1 MSHLSCDCLQR
12 CQGKSLR
19 ISNEI
24 TRNDCSQEGFPNEI
38 DARALAS
45 ATAPAPAPFSYSL
58 ALTGNAAVSVQ
69 RQALARIMA
78 VVEDEAK
85 MRRRHYAVDCHW
97 AKTGVAGLV
106 GCSTHSLTASGS
118 AGFPTLSLT
127 SLCLSGNDHCDAID
141 DNGSQRNESNAK
153 RRTEMQ
159 TRSTTRAGA
168 ARAGTEVDQ
177 G

>member
-45 ATAPAPAPFSYSL
+45 ATAPAPAPAPFSYSL
-58 ALTGNAAVSVQ
+58 ALTGSAAVSVQ

-106 GCSTHSLTASGS
+106 GCSTHPLTLRQALLVSLLSLSPPSACLAMTIAMQLTTMAARETRAMQS
-118 AGFPTLSLT
+118 AGRKCRPEAQPELEQHEQEL
-127 SLCLSGNDHCDAID
+127 
-141 DNGSQRNESNAK
+141 K
-153 RRTEMQ
+153 
-159 TRSTTRAGA
+159 
-168 ARAGTEVDQ
+168 
-177 G
+177 

>member
-38 DARALAS
+38 DARALAL

-58 ALTGNAAVSVQ
+58 ALTGSAAVSVQ

-106 GCSTHSLTASGS
+106 GCSTHPLTLRQALLVSL
-118 AGFPTLSLT
+118 LSLT
-127 SLCLSGNDHCDAID
+127 SLCLSGNDHCNAID